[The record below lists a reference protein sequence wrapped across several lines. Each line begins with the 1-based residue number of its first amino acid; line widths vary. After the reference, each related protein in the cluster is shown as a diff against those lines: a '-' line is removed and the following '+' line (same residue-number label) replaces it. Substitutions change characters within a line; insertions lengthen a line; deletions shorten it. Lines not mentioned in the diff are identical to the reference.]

1 MYKYRD
7 DIAHADIAFEVVA
20 DKLDEVF
27 SETAKAMFNV
37 MVDLNDVEEK
47 VKKQIKLEN
56 TDLERLFFDWLS
68 ELVYI
73 KDTEYMLFK
82 KFDVKISQTK
92 GYKLIA
98 SIYGEKVD
106 RKKHKLKVDVK
117 AVTMHKFSLKKKDN
131 KWNAL
136 VVLDI

>member
-92 GYKLIA
+92 GYKLTA